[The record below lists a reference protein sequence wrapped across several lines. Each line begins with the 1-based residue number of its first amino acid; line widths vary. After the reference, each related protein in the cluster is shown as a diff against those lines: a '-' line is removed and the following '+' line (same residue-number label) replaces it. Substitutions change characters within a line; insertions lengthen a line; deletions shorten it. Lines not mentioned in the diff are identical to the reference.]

1 MRKALVCLFVLVLL
15 AGCVGRNKSDK
26 RIIVAKAGRSVLYLD
41 QIPDLM
47 ANVQSEGDSL
57 ALYQSYISKW
67 AKKELVYQK
76 SNENLTDELRQE
88 INKQVRE
95 TQSNLVIYQYEK
107 QMMFEQMDTTL
118 TDYELENY
126 YMLHLESFA
135 LRQNI
140 IKTLFVE
147 IPIDTKESNKI
158 RNLVREDDP
167 EKQEELNELC
177 YEYALEY
184 TDYNGEWIPFEQLA
198 INLPNRI
205 LNEESF
211 LKTHSFYETRDTS
224 NIFFVKIRDYNIMP
238 NPSPFEYVKDD
249 IKRIVLNNRRINFL
263 QDLEDKIFNEAIKN
277 NKYIIY

>member
-1 MRKALVCLFVLVLL
+1 MRKALICLFVLVLL

-205 LNEESF
+205 LNEENF

-238 NPSPFEYVKDD
+238 DPSPFEYVKDD
-249 IKRIVLNNRRINFL
+249 IKRIVLNNRRIDFL
-263 QDLEDKIFNEAIKN
+263 QNLEDNIFNEAIKN
-277 NKYIIY
+277 NTYIIY

>member
-1 MRKALVCLFVLVLL
+1 MRKALICLFVLVLL
-15 AGCVGRNKSDK
+15 AGCVGRDKSDK

-47 ANVQSEGDSL
+47 ANIQSEGDSL

-198 INLPNRI
+198 IHLPNRI
-205 LNEESF
+205 LNEENF

-238 NPSPFEYVKDD
+238 DPSPFEYVKDD
-249 IKRIVLNNRRINFL
+249 IKRIVLNNRRIDFL
-263 QDLEDKIFNEAIKN
+263 QNLEDNIFNEAIKN
-277 NKYIIY
+277 NTYIIY